1 LHCASVSLAEI
12 VAQYE
17 TEALMTATRH
27 RSAWIWLA
35 VAAMSIAVVARAQ
48 SGMQNVRAYSS
59 PVLEFLAAHSGELTA
74 PANGAQRYL
83 HPRSTRATVQ
93 EAHSHTLAAMLP
105 VLFVGLVSP
114 LNILSPG
121 SILCI
126 GRAPAAPLLPFSFQR
141 PPPAILL

>member
-1 LHCASVSLAEI
+1 LRRVPVPFTQI

-27 RSAWIWLA
+27 RNAWIWLA

-48 SGMQNVRAYSS
+48 SGMQNVRAYSG

-74 PANGAQRYL
+74 PANGVQRYL
-83 HPRSTRATVQ
+83 HPRSTRAAVQ
-93 EAHSHTLAAMLP
+93 AHSNPLAAMLP

-114 LNILSPG
+114 LNVLSPR
-121 SILCI
+121 SVLCI